1 MSDIEKMNSREKN
14 NNKFKHRKIMT
25 KQNSPLS
32 LKNPKQ
38 LSNTLYINS
47 NKNNEKIKL
56 KKASSISKNK
66 KNLNEERHNNTIER
80 INFNSKKKINNLKSF
95 SPSCLDNNKENSIL
109 LKKLKNIQIQTK
121 FIKDELKK
129 YKRFEKNFGIKQ
141 PKKRNNFKVI
151 KNVEITR
158 NDNKREISKN
168 KDKKIGITKNNDKRL
183 NTYQSPKKTSY
194 YKDKFQNKNKNI
206 IIDFFYELLNDKNN
220 IYTTINNNS
229 VNGYRYI
236 KYKNNELKKYLS
248 TKSKIKKLN
257 KSAVHRKKSKFLKHF
272 DLSPKN
278 MESKDDLN
286 QSRNKSIIK
295 NNKKYSKKELF
306 SPTNKIKFLESI
318 IKSDRRK
325 NKAKNYLYRK
335 KGVSRICTNANS
347 CSNIRKDN
355 KEKSINTSRIQNTK
369 SMEKLKKMEK
379 MEKIE
384 KYKNKNKKFH
394 ESRVKSLQDISLEMI
409 YQNLNNN
416 ENIEKITPPEKPEE
430 KEIMKIEKLCKK
442 GYSGEGK
449 DKINQDNYFIYTNFN
464 NDSNNIYMGVC
475 DGHGKYGQDIS
486 SFLVTNL
493 PLVLGN
499 FLRIFNIKDISLSE
513 TQTLLPIVSNSFKQ
527 VNKNLFLEQNFDCN
541 LSGSTCVSLIY
552 TRKKVFCINIGD
564 SRCIVGKFDG
574 YNWKSESLSIDHKPS
589 LEKEKERIL
598 NNGGEIRQ
606 SKDNNGEFIG
616 PQRVWVKNTDVP
628 GLAMSRS
635 FGDEVAHQIGVV
647 CEPEIFE
654 YELHQ
659 EDKFIILASDGLW
672 EFMTNQEV
680 IDIVKDYYISENYKG
695 ATKHLYKES
704 CKRWLDEEGAID
716 DITIIIVFFK

>member
-1 MSDIEKMNSREKN
+1 MSDNEKMNSKENN
-14 NNKFKHRKIMT
+14 NNKFKHRRIMT

-32 LKNPKQ
+32 LKNPKH
-38 LSNTLYINS
+38 LNNTLYS

-66 KNLNEERHNNTIER
+66 KNSNEERHNNTIER
-80 INFNSKKKINNLKSF
+80 INFNSKKKIKNLKSF
-95 SPSCLDNNKENSIL
+95 SPSCIDNNNKENSIL

-129 YKRFEKNFGIKQ
+129 YKRFEKNYGIKQ
-141 PKKRNNFKVI
+141 PKKRNNFKAL
-151 KNVEITR
+151 KNIETTR
-158 NDNKREISKN
+158 NDNRREISKN

-183 NTYQSPKKTSY
+183 NTYQSPKKTTN
-194 YKDKFQNKNKNI
+194 YKDKFKNKNKNI
-206 IIDFFYELLNDKNN
+206 IIDFFYELFNDKNN

-229 VNGYRYI
+229 VTGYRFI
-236 KYKNNELKKYLS
+236 KYKNNELKKFLS
-248 TKSKIKKLN
+248 TKSKIQKLN

-278 MESKDDLN
+278 KENKDDSN

-295 NNKKYSKKELF
+295 NIKKYSKKELF
-306 SPTNKIKFLESI
+306 SPINKINYLESI

-347 CSNIRKDN
+347 YSNIRREN
-355 KEKSINTSRIQNTK
+355 KEKLMNTRGIQNTT
-369 SMEKLKKMEK
+369 SVEKLK
-379 MEKIE
+379 KIE

-394 ESRVKSLQDISLEMI
+394 ESKVKSLQDISVI

-416 ENIEKITPPEKPEE
+416 ENIEKVISPEKPEE

-442 GYSGEGK
+442 GYSGEGI
-449 DKINQDNYFIYTNFN
+449 DKPNQDNYFIYTNFN

-499 FLRIFNIKDISLSE
+499 FLRIFNIRDISLSE

-527 VNKNLFLEQNFDCN
+527 VNKNLFLEQSFDCN

-606 SKDNNGEFIG
+606 SKDDNGEFIG

-704 CKRWLDEEGAID
+704 CKKWLDEEGAID
-716 DITIIIVFFK
+716 DITIIVVFFK

>member
-1 MSDIEKMNSREKN
+1 MSDNEKMNSKENN
-14 NNKFKHRKIMT
+14 NNKFKHRRIMT

-32 LKNPKQ
+32 LKNPKH
-38 LSNTLYINS
+38 LNNTHYS

-66 KNLNEERHNNTIER
+66 KNSNEERHNNTIER
-80 INFNSKKKINNLKSF
+80 INFNSKKKIKNLKSF
-95 SPSCLDNNKENSIL
+95 SPSCIDNNNKENSIL

-129 YKRFEKNFGIKQ
+129 YKRFEKNYGIKQ
-141 PKKRNNFKVI
+141 PKKRNNFKAL
-151 KNVEITR
+151 KNIETTR
-158 NDNKREISKN
+158 NDNRREISKN

-183 NTYQSPKKTSY
+183 NIYQSPKKTTN
-194 YKDKFQNKNKNI
+194 YKDKFKNKNKNI
-206 IIDFFYELLNDKNN
+206 IIDFFYELFNDKNKN
-220 IYTTINNNS
+220 TTINNNS
-229 VNGYRYI
+229 VTGYRFI
-236 KYKNNELKKYLS
+236 KYKNNELKKFLS
-248 TKSKIKKLN
+248 TKSKIQKLN

-278 MESKDDLN
+278 KENKDDSN

-295 NNKKYSKKELF
+295 NIKKYSKKELF
-306 SPTNKIKFLESI
+306 SPINKINYLESI

-347 CSNIRKDN
+347 YSNIRREN
-355 KEKSINTSRIQNTK
+355 KEKLINTSGIQNTT
-369 SMEKLKKMEK
+369 SVEKLK
-379 MEKIE
+379 KIE

-394 ESRVKSLQDISLEMI
+394 ESKVKSPQDISVI
-409 YQNLNNN
+409 YQNLNKY
-416 ENIEKITPPEKPEE
+416 ENIEKVVSPEKPEE

-442 GYSGEGK
+442 GYSGEGI
-449 DKINQDNYFIYTNFN
+449 DKPNQDNYFIYTNFN

-499 FLRIFNIKDISLSE
+499 FLRIFNIRDISLSE

-527 VNKNLFLEQNFDCN
+527 VNKNLFLEQSFDCN

-574 YNWKSESLSIDHKPS
+574 YNWKSESLSVDHKPS

-606 SKDNNGEFIG
+606 SKDDNGEFIG

-704 CKRWLDEEGAID
+704 CKKWLDEEGAID
-716 DITIIIVFFK
+716 DITIIVVFFK

>member
-1 MSDIEKMNSREKN
+1 MSDNEKMNSKENN
-14 NNKFKHRKIMT
+14 NNKFKHRRIMT

-32 LKNPKQ
+32 LKNPKH
-38 LSNTLYINS
+38 LNNTLYS

-66 KNLNEERHNNTIER
+66 KNSNEERHNNTIER
-80 INFNSKKKINNLKSF
+80 IKFNSKKKIKNLKSF
-95 SPSCLDNNKENSIL
+95 SPSCLDNNNKENSIL

-129 YKRFEKNFGIKQ
+129 YKRFEKNYGIKQ
-141 PKKRNNFKVI
+141 PKKKNNFKAL
-151 KNVEITR
+151 KNIETTR
-158 NDNKREISKN
+158 NDNRREISKN
-168 KDKKIGITKNNDKRL
+168 KDKKIGITKKNDKRL
-183 NTYQSPKKTSY
+183 NTYQSPKKTTN
-194 YKDKFQNKNKNI
+194 YKDKFKNKNKNI
-206 IIDFFYELLNDKNN
+206 IIDFFYELFNDKNN

-229 VNGYRYI
+229 VTGNRYI
-236 KYKNNELKKYLS
+236 KYKNNELKKFLS

-278 MESKDDLN
+278 MENKDEN

-295 NNKKYSKKELF
+295 NIKKYSKKELF
-306 SPTNKIKFLESI
+306 SPINKINYLESI

-335 KGVSRICTNANS
+335 KGVSKICTNANS
-347 CSNIRKDN
+347 YSNIRREN
-355 KEKSINTSRIQNTK
+355 KEKLINTSGIQNTT
-369 SMEKLKKMEK
+369 SIEKLK
-379 MEKIE
+379 KIE

-394 ESRVKSLQDISLEMI
+394 ESKVKSLQDISVI

-416 ENIEKITPPEKPEE
+416 ENIEKVVPPEKPEE

-442 GYSGEGK
+442 GYSGEGI
-449 DKINQDNYFIYTNFN
+449 DKPNQDNYFIYTNFN

-499 FLRIFNIKDISLSE
+499 FLRIFNIRDISLSE

-606 SKDNNGEFIG
+606 SKDDNGEFIG

-704 CKRWLDEEGAID
+704 CKKWLDEEGAID
-716 DITIIIVFFK
+716 DITIIVVFFK